1 MTIDR
6 CAVFAFMAGVT
17 CYLLGK
23 VFMTGGNLAELVVYG
38 ATAAIGMEFLISYWR
53 SLWADRAT
61 AS

>member
-6 CAVFAFMAGVT
+6 CAVFAFMAAVT

-23 VFMTGGNLAELVVYG
+23 VFVTGGNVAELVVYS

-53 SLWADRAT
+53 SLWADRAA

>member
-6 CAVFAFMAGVT
+6 CAVFAFMAAVT
-17 CYLLGK
+17 CYLLGR
-23 VFMTGGNLAELVVYG
+23 VFVTGPTVAELVVYS